1 MYKFCA
7 HRTTSTA
14 RCPASRGD
22 IFAMSKFSV
31 ANCFLFYFFGYSS
44 PSLAQFE
51 QLPGSEEAAR
61 LRNGLELAMSLIQE
75 GQREQKDFEDRS
87 LYIFAPAHPVRR
99 LCIHLV
105 TSWLYTTLM
114 AITTVTCTIF
124 ISIKPPQT
132 TIPSKWDVEV
142 KITDTVF
149 AGLFIFDAI
158 LNLIASGFLKY
169 WRTDVFSKI
178 DFCTALLS
186 ALDLVLR
193 SWGFNYSLKSM
204 RVFRILK
211 PMLHLKAFAGINAI
225 FQSVVRG
232 SSSLLAILFVTVL
245 ALLVFDVLGVEL
257 YMGSSRRRCAWM
269 DSLELVIP
277 EKFCKRG
284 RNSLEP
290 NCGLLQQCIE
300 T

>member
-1 MYKFCA
+1 
-7 HRTTSTA
+7 
-14 RCPASRGD
+14 
-22 IFAMSKFSV
+22 
-31 ANCFLFYFFGYSS
+31 
-44 PSLAQFE
+44 
-51 QLPGSEEAAR
+51 
-61 LRNGLELAMSLIQE
+61 MSLMQE
-75 GQREQKDFEDRS
+75 GRSEQKPFQDRS

-105 TSWLYTTLM
+105 TSWPYTTLM
-114 AITTVTCTIF
+114 AITTLTCTVF

-132 TIPSKWDVEV
+132 TTPSKWDVEV
-142 KITDTVF
+142 KIADTIF
-149 AGLFIFDAI
+149 AGLFVLDAI
-158 LNLIASGFLKY
+158 LNLIASGFVKY
-169 WRTDVFSKI
+169 WRTDVFNKI

-193 SWGFNYSLKSM
+193 SWGFSYSLKSM

-232 SSSLLAILFVTVL
+232 SSSLLAIISVTVL
-245 ALLVFDVLGVEL
+245 ALLVFDVVGVEF
-257 YMGSSRRRCAWM
+257 YKGSSRRRCAWM

-277 EKFCKRG
+277 EKFCKHRK
-284 RNSLEP
+284 NSLEP

-300 T
+300 TYELCMS